1 MAKLIIGNWKMN
13 PSDLLSAKKIFARVK
28 STVAKAKRT
37 KVIMCVPYVYLY
49 SLLGSGNGH
58 IALGAQDAFWEEKGA
73 FTGKI
78 STRIIRAAGA
88 RYVILGHSEVRSLGD
103 TDEVVNKK
111 VRRALSE
118 RLMVVLCVGERVR
131 DEEGK
136 YLSFIGRQLDDAL
149 VKIPKPYF
157 KNLIIAYEPVWA
169 IGARAGGASTPEDFF
184 EKSIFIRKV
193 LSHIAGKDIAMKV
206 SVLYGGSVD
215 EKNAEGFLDVGRAD
229 GLLVGR
235 ASLDPDSFKK
245 IILVANKF

>member
-88 RYVILGHSEVRSLGD
+88 RWD
-103 TDEVVNKK
+103 
-111 VRRALSE
+111 
-118 RLMVVLCVGERVR
+118 
-131 DEEGK
+131 
-136 YLSFIGRQLDDAL
+136 
-149 VKIPKPYF
+149 
-157 KNLIIAYEPVWA
+157 
-169 IGARAGGASTPEDFF
+169 IGAMAGLTRLDPRAGVVF
-184 EKSIFIRKV
+184 
-193 LSHIAGKDIAMKV
+193 
-206 SVLYGGSVD
+206 
-215 EKNAEGFLDVGRAD
+215 
-229 GLLVGR
+229 GLTKEFRLW
-235 ASLDPDSFKK
+235 K
-245 IILVANKF
+245 